1 MIKSLEAGLIVMRAK
16 LEEVAGQ
23 PLYVAQFASGLCI
36 KIDGDN
42 TGVVG
47 PAFCTVFDSVVMADR
62 VARQIKNGNHEK
74 PYAIPYE
81 LALKASIEQTEA
93 TIATLK
99 EWEKRGK

>member
-1 MIKSLEAGLIVMRAK
+1 MIKTLENGLNTMRAK
-16 LEEVAGQ
+16 LAEVAGQ

-36 KIDGDN
+36 KTDGDN
-42 TGVVG
+42 AGVVG
-47 PAFCTVFDSVVMADR
+47 PAFCTVFDNAIEAER

-74 PYAIPYE
+74 PHAIPYE
-81 LALKASIEQTEA
+81 LALKASIEQTEQ